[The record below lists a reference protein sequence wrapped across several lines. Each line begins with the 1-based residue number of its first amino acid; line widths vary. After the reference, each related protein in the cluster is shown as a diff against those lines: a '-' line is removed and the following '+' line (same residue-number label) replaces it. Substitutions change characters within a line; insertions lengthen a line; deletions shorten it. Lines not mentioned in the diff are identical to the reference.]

1 MSSRRTRARKHRG
14 HRGNTFARVAVL
26 ALVLSIALTLV
37 GGASAYAVFQSWL
50 KDLPDYKSPE
60 AFQVAQATKMYSADG
75 VLLARLYLEN
85 RTVVPISEISTDLA
99 NALVSIEDERF
110 YQHPGIDPA
119 GLVRAAL
126 VDIMAGS
133 AEEGASTITQQYVD
147 NTLLRDERLD
157 RTLRYKARE
166 MYLALQLEKQRTK
179 TEILELYLNT
189 VYFGEGA
196 YGAEAAAKT
205 YFAKP
210 AKELTVPE
218 SALIAGLAQAPSR
231 LDPYDNPDGA
241 MSRRDEVLKRMLR
254 NGHITQE
261 EYDAAL
267 ATPLQLKRAVEPE
280 GGIYHAPYYVAHV
293 KKLLQQE
300 FDQALVFQGGLS
312 VYTTLDT
319 KRQKMAEDAVFGSLD
334 SATDPDCALVSIDPK
349 TGYVVAMVGG
359 RDFTTNKFNLATQG
373 RRQPGSSFKTF
384 VLVAALEDGM
394 PPNRYVDSS
403 SPANIPA
410 KPVWTVSNSEGRGK
424 GMITMDSATRS
435 SVNTVFARLIWELND
450 KTESGA
456 AKVSKVAKRMGITS
470 DIPAYPSIALGS
482 QNVTPLEMASAYGT
496 LATNG
501 KHVGPITIT
510 KVVNPSGETVYENKA
525 KPEQVLEPSIAY
537 AATQILEGVISGGT
551 ASRARIGRPAAG
563 KTGTSQNY
571 RDAWFVGYTPDLV
584 TSVWVGYY
592 KTETPMLNV
601 NGGRGFGGTLA
612 APIWAKYMKN
622 ALANVAKNDF
632 PKQAKPKYKWKSE
645 WDSRIQVPKLTG
657 LSRGAV
663 AEATA
668 ESGFIIAYIEE
679 YNATVPRGFVVSQNP
694 ASGARLKSGGTMTV
708 VISKGPQPVT
718 PVPPPVPPPVTPPPS
733 DPGTGTTP

>member
-1 MSSRRTRARKHRG
+1 MSSRRARARRNRTG
-14 HRGNTFARVAVL
+14 HGTTLARVAVVAIVL
-26 ALVLSIALTLV
+26 AVALVLV
-37 GGASAYAVFQSWL
+37 GAVSAYAVFQSWL
-50 KDLPDYKSPE
+50 EELPDYKSPE
-60 AFQVAQATKMYSADG
+60 AFQVAQATKIYSADG

-85 RTVVPISEISTDLA
+85 RTVVPMSQITSDLA

-110 YQHPGIDPA
+110 YEHPGIDPE
-119 GLVRAAL
+119 GLARAAL

-166 MYLALQLEKQRTK
+166 MYLAVQLEKQRTK
-179 TEILELYLNT
+179 SEILELYLNT

-205 YFAKP
+205 YFAKS
-210 AKELTVPE
+210 AKDLALHEA
-218 SALIAGLAQAPSR
+218 ALIAGLAQAPSR

-241 MSRRDEVLKRMLR
+241 MQRRDEVLKRMLR
-254 NGHITQE
+254 NGFVTQE
-261 EYDAAL
+261 DHDAAV
-267 ATPLQLKRAVEPE
+267 AAPLKLQRAVEPE
-280 GGIYHAPYYVAHV
+280 GGIYQSPYFVSHV

-300 FDQALVFQGGLS
+300 FDQALVFQGGLT
-312 VYTTLDT
+312 VYTTLDS
-319 KRQKMAEDAVFGSLD
+319 KRQKMAEEAVHGSLNR
-334 SATDPDCALVSIDPK
+334 AGDPDAALVSINPNN
-349 TGYVVAMVGG
+349 GYIVAMVGG
-359 RDFTTNKFNLATQG
+359 RDYIKNKFNLATQG

-384 VLVAALEDGM
+384 VLVTALESGM

-403 SPANIPA
+403 SPAKIPSSPA
-410 KPVWTVSNSEGRGK
+410 WIVSNSEGSGR

-450 KTESGA
+450 KTDSGA
-456 AKVSKVAKRMGITS
+456 AKVSKVAKRMGIVS

-501 KHVGPITIT
+501 KHVGPIAIT
-510 KVVNPSGETVYENKA
+510 KVVDPSGKVVYENKE

-537 AATQILEGVISGGT
+537 AATTVLKGVISGGT

-592 KTETPMLNV
+592 QTETPMKNV
-601 NGGRGFGGTLA
+601 HGGRGFGGTLA

-622 ALANVAKNDF
+622 ALAGVPENDF
-632 PKQAKPKYKWKSE
+632 PKQAKPKYKWKST
-645 WDSRIQVPKLTG
+645 WDNRQKVPKLAG

-668 ESGFIIAYIEE
+668 ESGFVIVYKEE
-679 YNATVPRGFVVSQNP
+679 YNSAVPAGTVVSQIP
-694 ASGARLKSGGTMTV
+694 ASGAKLKSGGTITV
-708 VISKGPQPVT
+708 IISKGPQPAT
-718 PVPPPVPPPVTPPPS
+718 PKPVVPPTPPPS
-733 DPGTGTTP
+733 DPGTGTSP

>member
-1 MSSRRTRARKHRG
+1 MFIRIG
-14 HRGNTFARVAVL
+14 VVAI
-26 ALVLSIALTLV
+26 VLSVALLLA
-37 GGASAYAVFQSWL
+37 GAVSAYAVFQSWL
-50 KDLPDYKSPE
+50 KDLPDYESPE
-60 AFQVAQATKMYSADG
+60 AFQVAQATKIYSADG

-85 RTVVPISEISTDLA
+85 RTIVPISEIASDLA

-110 YQHPGIDPA
+110 YEHPGIDPE
-119 GLVRAAL
+119 GLARAAL
-126 VDIMAGS
+126 VDVMAGS

-157 RTLRYKARE
+157 RTLKYKARE
-166 MYLALQLEKQRTK
+166 MYLALQLEKKRTK

-205 YFAKP
+205 YFAKS
-210 AKELTVPE
+210 AKDLTLPE
-218 SALIAGLAQAPSR
+218 AALIAGLAQAPSR

-241 MSRRDEVLKRMLR
+241 VQRRNEVLKRMLR
-254 NGHITQE
+254 NGYITQE
-261 EYDAAL
+261 QHDEAVASTLRLD
-267 ATPLQLKRAVEPE
+267 RAVEPE
-280 GGIYHAPYYVAHV
+280 GGIYQSPYFVAHV

-300 FDQALVFQGGLS
+300 FDQALVFQGGLT

-319 KRQKMAEDAVFGSLD
+319 KRQKMAEDAVFTSLNRPG
-334 SATDPDCALVSIDPK
+334 DPDCALVSIDPK
-349 TGYVVAMVGG
+349 TGHVVAMVGG
-359 RDFTTNKFNLATQG
+359 RDFATNKFNLATQG

-384 VLVAALEDGM
+384 VLVAALEAGM
-394 PPNRYVDSS
+394 PPYRYVDSS
-403 SPANIPA
+403 SPAQIPS
-410 KPVWTVSNSEGRGK
+410 KPAWTVSNSEGRGK
-424 GMITMDSATRS
+424 GMITMDAATRS

-450 KTESGA
+450 KTDSGA
-456 AKVSKVAKRMGITS
+456 AKVAKLAKRMGIMS
-470 DIPAYPSIALGS
+470 EIPAYPSIALGS

-501 KHVGPITIT
+501 KHIGPISIT
-510 KVVNPSGETVYENKA
+510 KVVDPSGKIVYENKA
-525 KPEQVLEPSIAY
+525 KPEQVIEPSIAY
-537 AATQILEGVISGGT
+537 AATSILEGVISGGT
-551 ASRARIGRPAAG
+551 ATRARIGRPAAG

-592 KTETPMLNV
+592 KSETSMRNV
-601 NGGRGFGGTLA
+601 HGGRGFGGTLA
-612 APIWAKYMKN
+612 APIWAKYMKA
-622 ALANVAKNDF
+622 ALANVPRNDF

-663 AEATA
+663 SESTA
-668 ESGFIIAYIEE
+668 ESGFKVVFTEE
-679 YNATVPRGFVVSQNP
+679 YNSAVPRGFVISQNP
-694 ASGARLKSGGTMTV
+694 TAGSKLKSGGTITV

-718 PVPPPVPPPVTPPPS
+718 PKPPVVPPPS